1 MGSGIVRDISSAFSP
16 SNFLNSFRS
25 SMWCFAMYFS
35 IWELASRRS
44 TYPRPIVRSSAWV
57 GAANP
62 RVTSAFNILQPHFEG
77 GTIVVAAITAT
88 AAALHPRVRR
98 KNFLYPESIS
108 PRRYRLFLYCSSA
121 FTRASRASFSP
132 ELPSFTRPTSI
143 SRSRTLKLDK
153 FPISISAPFM
163 ASHRGLG
170 LHAVSPSGDTDR
182 SGVVIVLADLASTRS

>member
-1 MGSGIVRDISSAFSP
+1 MVFRHVLFNMGVGQQAFDVSKAN
-16 SNFLNSFRS
+16 SEIERLGSFLPAIQATGLGLLPRWDFHPLF
-25 SMWCFAMYFS
+25 MPAFAG
-35 IWELASRRS
+35 R
-44 TYPRPIVRSSAWV
+44 T
-57 GAANP
+57 
-62 RVTSAFNILQPHFEG
+62 
-77 GTIVVAAITAT
+77 
-88 AAALHPRVRR
+88 
-98 KNFLYPESIS
+98 
-108 PRRYRLFLYCSSA
+108 LFLYCSSA